1 MIIIGIVL
9 ALVGLAYLCWLL
21 FALAVYALPLFALCG
36 RPHKANYVA
45 SHHMWRTRNKR
56 FCGVRKRASYATYFG
71 VDDRCPPSRME
82 DRSCTTN
89 YSSSQPLSL
98 VIAPGPTRNLAS
110 DSCGKR
116 AWTATRRRRWRVW
129 PGRCLL
135 WRRQF
140 TATEGAYRMSG

>member
-1 MIIIGIVL
+1 
-9 ALVGLAYLCWLL
+9 

-45 SHHMWRTRNKR
+45 SHHMWRTRNKH
-56 FCGVRKRASYATYFG
+56 FCGVPKRASYATYFG

-98 VIAPGPTRNLAS
+98 VIAPGPTRNPAS
-110 DSCGKR
+110 DSCGR
-116 AWTATRRRRWRVW
+116 RRWTATPDRRRKGR

-135 WRRQF
+135 GGRQS
-140 TATEGAYRMSG
+140 TATEGAYRPSG